1 MNLFYLIRTVLR
13 EIFDEAA
20 YQRFCAREQIGYGRE
35 SYAKFLDEKASSARS
50 KIRCC

>member
-20 YQRFCAREQIGYGRE
+20 YQRFCAEHRLMEGQS
-35 SYAKFLDEKASSARS
+35 SYFKFIRNTGSDRKV
-50 KIRCC
+50 RCC

>member
-20 YQRFCAREQIGYGRE
+20 YDRFCARGGLGIGRE
-35 SYAKFLDEKASSARS
+35 SYAKFLSENASSARS